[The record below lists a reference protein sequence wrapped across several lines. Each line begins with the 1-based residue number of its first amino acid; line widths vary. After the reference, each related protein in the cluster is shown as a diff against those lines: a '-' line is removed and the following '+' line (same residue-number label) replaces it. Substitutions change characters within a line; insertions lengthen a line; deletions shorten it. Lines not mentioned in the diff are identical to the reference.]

1 MATHGF
7 IREQVGL
14 SAVKL
19 LKGLVARDGIE
30 PLTPA
35 LVRAAYRSA
44 EVVLESTNVTEG

>member
-14 SAVKL
+14 NAVKL
-19 LKGLVARDGIE
+19 LKGIGGQGRNRTAGAGLC
-30 PLTPA
+30 
-35 LVRAAYRSA
+35 RAAYRSA